1 MPDATL
7 VKAIIEA
14 LPVEVFSALLAGIS
28 VLGICLWFIR
38 GYLIGRD
45 KHDAEER
52 ARVFDQW
59 SELESRRE
67 ERHAKQI
74 EVLESLKV
82 TNDRVVRVLEHCERQ
97 TSRRFGQ

>member
-1 MPDATL
+1 MPDAALIKT
-7 VKAIIEA
+7 IIEA
-14 LPVEVFSALLAGIS
+14 LPVEVFSALLTGLS
-28 VLGICLWFIR
+28 VLGVCLWFIR
-38 GYLIGRD
+38 GYLVARD

-59 SELESRRE
+59 SALESCRE

-74 EVLESLKV
+74 EVLESLKA

-97 TSRRFGQ
+97 TGRRFGQ